1 MKYFDITTIN
11 CIEELK
17 KVYFTLAQKLHP
29 DHGGDAED
37 FKTLNSEYQTLFP
50 KFKDIHKNIKERKA
64 DDINYQEFY
73 TAKTP
78 CKECA
83 DDFIKIVTA
92 LLRLDGLTVE
102 LCGRWLWIGGET
114 KKHKETLKA
123 LGCRWNADKK
133 LWSWHYKEDSTPYWK
148 GRKAMQMSTIRNYY
162 GSKTF
167 VDDDTTAQIANTLQ
181 ITGAH

>member
-1 MKYFDITTIN
+1 MKYFNITSIH

-29 DHGGDAED
+29 DHGGDEEE

-50 KFKDIHKNIKERKA
+50 KFKDIHFNIKREKET
-64 DDINYQEFY
+64 DPEFY

-92 LLRLDGLTVE
+92 LLTIDGIIVE
-102 LCGRWLWIGGET
+102 LCGRWLWISGNT
-114 KKHKETLKA
+114 KEHKETLKT

-133 LWSWHYKEDSTPYWK
+133 MWSWHYKEDNTPYWK
-148 GRKAMQMSTIRNYY
+148 GRKAMQMSQIRSFY

-167 VDDDTTAQIANTLQ
+167 VKDEEQMLLTSAL
-181 ITGAH
+181 

>member
-1 MKYFDITTIN
+1 MKYFDIRTIH

-64 DDINYQEFY
+64 GDTDYQEFY

-83 DDFIKIVTA
+83 DDFINIVTA
-92 LLRLDGLTVE
+92 LLRLDNITVE
-102 LCGRWLWIGGET
+102 LCGRWLWIKSGKE
-114 KKHKETLKA
+114 HAETLKN
-123 LGCRWNADKK
+123 LKCRWNPDKK

-148 GRKAMQMSTIRNYY
+148 GRKSMKMSDIRSWY

-167 VDDDTTAQIANTLQ
+167 VKEEELLL
-181 ITGAH
+181 TGAN